1 MQPLGRLRRAHR
13 LDAVVVAA
21 TMMWATVLLFATG
34 AAEAQTSDQV
44 ADEILRVQAQADQTS
59 KAWADARDEADALTV
74 QIAEVQAQVDAT
86 DAQLS
91 AMRATLAMIAVNR
104 FTRGSAGPLLLS
116 GADPGDRLQAEALT
130 RVAIQQGA
138 GNVDDIDAVAG
149 DLTAKQNELANL
161 QSRNTQLQAS
171 LTASQEA
178 LDSQLESLAALQVRL
193 QEAEV
198 KAAYER
204 KLARQRADEL
214 ARQQAAAA
222 TAQAQA
228 TPVAAPRGGGASAT
242 VPRAVPAPAPAPAPS
257 ANGLV
262 CPVQG
267 SRAFGDTWGAARSG
281 GRSHEGVDIM
291 SPEGTPIVAITSGSV
306 LFKTTR
312 LGGNS
317 VWLTGNN
324 GNKYFYAHLSA
335 WEGGSRGVSAGEV
348 IGYVGRTGNTTANH
362 LHFEIHPGGGGAVNP
377 YPTVRQIC

>member
-1 MQPLGRLRRAHR
+1 MVPP
-13 LDAVVVAA
+13 
-21 TMMWATVLLFATG
+21 FS
-34 AAEAQTSDQV
+34 E
-44 ADEILRVQAQADQTS
+44 
-59 KAWADARDEADALTV
+59 
-74 QIAEVQAQVDAT
+74 
-86 DAQLS
+86 
-91 AMRATLAMIAVNR
+91 
-104 FTRGSAGPLLLS
+104 
-116 GADPGDRLQAEALT
+116 
-130 RVAIQQGA
+130 
-138 GNVDDIDAVAG
+138 
-149 DLTAKQNELANL
+149 
-161 QSRNTQLQAS
+161 
-171 LTASQEA
+171 
-178 LDSQLESLAALQVRL
+178 RL

-214 ARQQAAAA
+214 ARQQAAA

-228 TPVAAPRGGGASAT
+228 TPAAAPRGGGASAT
-242 VPRAVPAPAPAPAPS
+242 APRAAPAPAPAPAPS